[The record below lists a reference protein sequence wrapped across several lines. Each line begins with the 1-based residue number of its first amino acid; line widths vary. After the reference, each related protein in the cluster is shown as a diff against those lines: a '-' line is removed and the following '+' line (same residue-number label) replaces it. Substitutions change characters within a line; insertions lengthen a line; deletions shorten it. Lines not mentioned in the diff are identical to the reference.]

1 MGVDT
6 VEKPGRLWGWGLLTV
21 LAVGLLTAWGWT
33 GRREEPVWPPI
44 IAHRAGAALG
54 PENTLAALERAI
66 SAGAAGIE
74 VDVRRTKDGTLIL
87 HHDESLA
94 RTTGRDGLVRET
106 DWTELRELDA
116 GSRYS
121 AAFAGEPVPT
131 LEQMLAAARGRVR
144 LMLEVKEGESLRTV
158 EETVALIQKA
168 GMEEECILASG
179 ELVFLARSKG
189 MAPGITTFYIG
200 GTWDRGL
207 LKLDWV
213 DGYSLPLS
221 ALSSRTAADIH
232 GAGKELW
239 VWTVNTGPEAE
250 RAMELGADALVTDDP
265 GLPLRDGGH
274 LGQRAIW

>member
-1 MGVDT
+1 M
-6 VEKPGRLWGWGLLTV
+6 KRPGLLLGLGLLAV
-21 LAVGLLTAWGWT
+21 LAVGLSVRAWPEG
-33 GRREEPVWPPI
+33 GGEASWPPI

-66 SAGAAGIE
+66 SAGAEGIE
-74 VDVRRTKDGTLIL
+74 VDVRMTRDGTVIL

-94 RTTGRDGLVRET
+94 RTTGRNGLVGET
-106 DWTELRELDA
+106 DWDMIRELDA
-116 GSRYS
+116 GSWHS
-121 AAFAGEPVPT
+121 DAFAGEPVPT
-131 LEQMLAAARGRVR
+131 LEQVLAAVRGRAR
-144 LMLEVKEGESLRTV
+144 LMVEVKEGEPLQTV

-168 GMEEECILASG
+168 GMEGECILASG

-189 MAPGITTFYIG
+189 MAPGLTTFYIG
-200 GTWDRGL
+200 GTWDGGL

-239 VWTVNTGPEAE
+239 VWTVNTGPEAK
-250 RAMELGADALVTDDP
+250 RAMEVGADALVTDDP